1 MARRK
6 VKCFVTKKVVDNDAL
21 KITVRQSFVRNSK
34 HYTLHTYIA
43 IIINNSRSVE
53 LENILGQD
61 FVLTK
66 LVAKTQ
72 RIFVCLS
79 ESSEKAKRNFAS

>member
-43 IIINNSRSVE
+43 IVIIQ
-53 LENILGQD
+53 GQ
-61 FVLTK
+61 
-66 LVAKTQ
+66 
-72 RIFVCLS
+72 
-79 ESSEKAKRNFAS
+79 